1 MPTKLIKLPTVVELT
16 TLSKSTIYKMVK
28 DGKFPKPVQLSERA
42 TGWRVSDVDAWLN
55 NLAPTVTA
63 GGVQHG

>member
-28 DGKFPKPVQLSERA
+28 DGKFPKPVQLGERA

-63 GGVQHG
+63 GGV